1 MPERWP
7 LPVPLSVGDA
17 LRQAQ
22 RAGVARLDAQLLL
35 GHFLGRSR
43 TWLVA
48 HDDQPLPPAA
58 EAAWPAALA
67 RRAQGEPLA
76 YVLGEQTFCG
86 LALTVSPSVLV
97 PRPETEVL
105 VRWALERWPSSPA
118 ANVVDLGTGSGAV
131 ALSIKRL
138 QPAAQVTA
146 TDVSALALAVAQSN
160 ARRHR
165 LAVEWAQG
173 DWWAAV
179 AGQRFGLA
187 VSNPPYIS
195 RGDPHLA
202 ALGHE
207 PDLALTSGH
216 DGMDALRLIIDGAPD
231 HLLAGAW
238 LLLEHGHDQAEA
250 TRALL
255 LSRGFSTP
263 VTHQDLAGLPR
274 CTGAC
279 WPGEQSCRPGQP

>member
-1 MPERWP
+1 M
-7 LPVPLSVGDA
+7 GDA

-35 GHFLGRSR
+35 GHLLDRPR

-58 EAAWPAALA
+58 SAAWPAALA

-76 YVLGEQTFCG
+76 YVLGEQEFCG
-86 LALTVSPSVLV
+86 LALTVNPGVLV

-118 ANVVDLGTGSGAV
+118 ASVVDLGTGSGAV
-131 ALSIKRL
+131 ALSVKRL

-146 TDVSALALAVAQSN
+146 TDVSATALAVAQTN
-160 ARRHR
+160 AKRHA
-165 LAVEWAQG
+165 LAVDWALG

-195 RGDPHLA
+195 RGDRHLA

-216 DGMDALRLIIDGAPD
+216 DGMDALRLIIDGAPH

-250 TRALL
+250 ARALL

-263 VTHQDLAGLPR
+263 VTRQDLAGLPR

-279 WPGEQSCRPGQP
+279 WPGEHSCRPEQP